1 MASRTYST
9 RGNAVVQHP
18 MPGLIALWRKV
29 GNGGAN
35 RADDTFAVQTA
46 LNAVPVPL
54 GGPEAPLKVDGKVGP
69 RTIAA
74 IRRFQQYWTKVIDG
88 RVDPGGPTVQALNN
102 LAGVPLPHKP
112 KQGPAAAPA
121 APPKRTAWA
130 PQRVQVAKAGV
141 AHAPAPGANPDINK
155 INAAIIRMDL
165 IRYEHLPALQH
176 ILDRAMPQLQQ
187 AMRYAHLLHRP
198 PVGPTAKTWNSR
210 DNDDRLCFLLVAKHL
225 HLSEKNAPQA
235 LEAIDHVIGLVRV
248 MRATLTERQTATGA
262 MSDAD
267 DIYVALYRQP
277 PGSNEGAHTYHGGRW
292 RQTGRR
298 SGKVELGLDGKP
310 MPERLD
316 RIYVAPEFDGLS
328 REMQRHVLLHELLHY
343 CGELPYSPLR
353 IHDHAYIW
361 QTRYAHLSKHQRKTN
376 TDTLSVLLLDFAT
389 GTAMAARAAG
399 VAETVL
405 GTVPWVEFDGLI
417 TVPDVA
423 PGAPDPVAF
432 PASFPLHAPAAKH

>member
-1 MASRTYST
+1 MANKIYSRT
-9 RGNAVVQHP
+9 GNAVVQQP
-18 MPGLIALWRKV
+18 MPGLVALWKKV

-35 RADDTFAVQTA
+35 RADDTLAVQVA

-54 GGPEAPLKVDGKVGP
+54 GGPEAALKPDGKVGP

-74 IRRFQQYWTKVIDG
+74 IRRFQQYWTRVVDG
-88 RVDPGGPTVQALNN
+88 RVDPGGPTIEALNN

-112 KQGPAAAPA
+112 KQGPLAAPA

-130 PQRVQVAKAGV
+130 PQRVQAAKARAVPAGATAAPAV
-141 AHAPAPGANPDINK
+141 AHLDINR

-165 IRYEHLPALQH
+165 IRNEHLPALQH
-176 ILDRAMPQLQQ
+176 LLDRAMPQLQQ

-198 PVGPTAKTWNSR
+198 PVGPAAKDWNSR
-210 DNDDRLCFLLVAKHL
+210 DNDDRLCFLVVAKHL
-225 HLSEKNAPQA
+225 HLSEKDPAQA
-235 LEAIDHVIGLVRV
+235 LQAIDHVIGLVRV

-277 PGSNEGAHTYHGGRW
+277 ADSSTEGAHTYHGGRW
-292 RQTGRR
+292 RQTGRG
-298 SGKVELGLDGKP
+298 SGRVVVGFDGRP

-316 RIYVAPEFDGLS
+316 RIYVAPVFDGLS
-328 REMQRHVLLHELLHY
+328 REAQRYVLLHELLHY

-361 QTRYAHLSKHQRKTN
+361 QAHYAHLTKHQRKTN
-376 TDTLSVLLLDFAT
+376 TDTLSVLLLDLAT

-399 VAETVL
+399 VDVKVL

-417 TVPDVA
+417 TVPDPA

-432 PASFPLHAPAAKH
+432 PASFPLKP